1 MRRLLYAVVALFV
14 LAAIAALIVP
24 RFVDWTR
31 YKPDFARQ
39 LEAASGRRTVI
50 DGEISLQLLPSPT
63 LRATNVRIANVKG
76 ASDADIARIAS
87 LEMRLDFWSLLG
99 GRIVGTSVILVRP
112 TLSLEILKGGRP
124 NWLLGAGAGGRSRLI
139 ERLTIRDGTIRYRNL
154 KLGQDWTLRG
164 AELRLDY
171 DSLAKTRHVRGSV
184 LAGKAKLTLRI
195 ALGAA
200 KEGLNSLNFSIG
212 HLESNARVTFRGT
225 ASLGPNGPRLAG
237 RVQAEGARLRKLV
250 GAVAP
255 DTSLADPGLAWLLGK
270 FNIDA
275 DLALAGSEVS
285 FDRLKLRLADVAA
298 SGSADASLSGPPR
311 YRLALNFER
320 LDLDRLIARRRAG
333 GRKSPLQFP
342 RLVEN
347 AALSFD
353 ISVNALIFRRE
364 IIRKLEI
371 RTTVKEGKARLKL
384 LSAQLP
390 GATEI
395 GLRGVF
401 TLRDAETDFDGRFTL
416 NAANLRGV
424 LDWLGV
430 DVSRVPA
437 DRLRRA
443 AGRGRIRASMK
454 GIEVFDSILD
464 LDTSRLSGRW
474 SLALA
479 DRPKMRL
486 ALRVDRLD
494 LDAYLPRERPRAR
507 KPAKGKKAGGQAK
520 PAAKPAR
527 TYWRG
532 PLDAEFD
539 LRFGVLSY
547 AGQTARAAS
556 LDGSFQ
562 NGVLYIKKASVSGLG
577 GVSGTVVG
585 TVRGLPGKPDFD
597 LRFDTRAA
605 GLSGAMSL
613 AGFKAPAALDRLG
626 AVSAKGVVSGTR
638 ELVKIGVTVT
648 IAGGELNLSGDL
660 VPSLVGARYDLK
672 LVFDHGRVDEIVKQL
687 DLAPRLGRRKLGAVS
702 LSGTL
707 IGNLAAASVADL
719 KATIGGVPI
728 NGAVKIEFARIRPR
742 LTGQLQTG
750 VVTLEQILAAPAA
763 LLAAGNT
770 DNAWQGWDLSKGWP
784 NTALNLEGLTALDA
798 ELLVR
803 PAAITIGAHKLEEP
817 LIELIL
823 RDGVLDLRR
832 LTGRLFG
839 GDLALKMRLTAK
851 PKPGWQAVFTL
862 AGADLSKAGGLFPGQ
877 AFKGGLLD
885 LEAELNASGSSPRAM
900 VASLAGVVSVEMRQ
914 GIVSGFDLAR
924 INRRI
929 AGQPDSIGLIEL
941 LTGGMSSGETR
952 FTALSGKLGIKD
964 GIGRFD
970 NLSLRA
976 VGGAALAKGKLD
988 FIRRRIEGGA
998 EFRFAAIPQSP
1009 PLRVNISGQAGS
1021 LRAVFRFN
1029 ELQRYLLTRRPK

>member
-1 MRRLLYAVVALFV
+1 MRRLLYAAVALFV

-24 RFVDWTR
+24 RFVDWNR

-39 LEAASGRRTVI
+39 LEAASGRRTAI
-50 DGEISLQLLPSPT
+50 DGEISLQLLPSPV

-76 ASDADIARIAS
+76 AADAEFARIAS
-87 LEMRLDFWSLLG
+87 LEMRLDFWSLLR
-99 GRIVGTSVILVRP
+99 GRIVGTSVTLVRP
-112 TLSLEILKGGRP
+112 ALSLEILTEGRP
-124 NWLLGAGAGGRSRLI
+124 NWLLGAGGRSRLI
-139 ERLTIRDGTIRYRNL
+139 ERMTIRGGTIRYRNL
-154 KLGQDWTLRG
+154 ELAQDWTVRG

-171 DSLAKTRHVRGSV
+171 DSQARTRHVRGSV
-184 LAGKAKLTLRI
+184 LAGRAKLALRF

-200 KEGLNSLNFSIG
+200 NKKGLNSLNFSVS
-212 HLESNARVTFRGT
+212 HLGSDTRVTFQGT
-225 ASLGPNGPRLAG
+225 ASLGRHGPRLAG
-237 RVQAEGARLRKLV
+237 RVHAQGARLRKLV

-255 DTSLADPGLAWLLGK
+255 GTRLADPGLAWLLGK
-270 FNIDA
+270 FDLEA

-285 FDRLKLRLADVAA
+285 FDRLKLRLDNVAA

-311 YRLALNFER
+311 YRLAVNFER
-320 LDLDRLIARRRAG
+320 LDLDRLIARRRAD
-333 GRKSPLQFP
+333 GRKSPINFP
-342 RLVEN
+342 RLPEN
-347 AALSFD
+347 ATLSFD
-353 ISVNALIFRRE
+353 IAINALVFRRE
-364 IIRKLEI
+364 IIRKLKI
-371 RTTVKEGKARLKL
+371 RAAVKEGKVRLKSL
-384 LSAQLP
+384 TAQLP

-395 GLRGVF
+395 DLQGV
-401 TLRDAETDFDGRFTL
+401 LALADAETDFDGRFTL

-454 GIEVFDSILD
+454 KIEVFESILD
-464 LDTSRLSGRW
+464 LDTSRLAGRW
-474 SLALA
+474 SLTLA
-479 DRPKMRL
+479 GRPKARV

-494 LDAYLPRERPRAR
+494 LDAYLPRERPPAR
-507 KPAKGKKAGGQAK
+507 KPAKGKKGGAKAK

-562 NGVLYIKKASVSGLG
+562 NGVLYIKKASVSGLA
-577 GVSGTVVG
+577 GVSGSVVG

-597 LRFDTRAA
+597 LRFDTKAA

-613 AGFKAPAALDRLG
+613 AGFKAPPALGRLG
-626 AVSAKGVVSGTR
+626 AVTAKGVVSGTR
-638 ELVKIGVTVT
+638 ESVRIGVTIG
-648 IAGGELNLSGDL
+648 IAGGELNVSGDL

-672 LVFDHGRVDEIVKQL
+672 LVLEHGRVDEIVKLL
-687 DLAPRLGRRKLGAVS
+687 DLAPRLGKRKLGAASV
-702 LSGTL
+702 SGTV
-707 IGNLAAASVADL
+707 IGNLTAASVADFR
-719 KATIGGVPI
+719 ATIGGVPMS
-728 NGAVKIEFARIRPR
+728 GAVKLEFARIRPR

-763 LLAAGNT
+763 LLAAGNA
-770 DNAWQGWDLSKGWP
+770 NSAWRGWDLSSGWP
-784 NTALNLEGLTALDA
+784 DTALNLRGLKALDA

-803 PAAITIGAHKLEEP
+803 PAAITIGEHKLEEP

-839 GDLALKMRLTAK
+839 GDLAVKMRLTAT
-851 PKPGWQAVFTL
+851 PKPGWQAALTL
-862 AGADLSKAGGLFPGQ
+862 AGADLSKAAGLFPGQ

-885 LEAELNASGSSPRAM
+885 LEAELNAGGSSLRAM
-900 VASLAGVVSVEMRQ
+900 VANLAGVVSVELRQ
-914 GIVSGFDLAR
+914 GVVSGFDLAG
-924 INRRI
+924 INQRI

-976 VGGAALAKGKLD
+976 VGGAALATGKLD
-988 FIRRRIEGGA
+988 FIHRRIEGGA
-998 EFRFAAIPQSP
+998 EFHFAAIPQSP
-1009 PLRVNISGQAGS
+1009 PLRVTISGQAGS

-1029 ELQRYLLTRRPK
+1029 ELQRYLLTRRRK